1 VNLACLPRTWRLGSD
16 RGRTNQPDPTF
27 PQSPGIIFGTRHG
40 FLASAAIYKRQVT
53 LIMADLQLYAFSG
66 KTFAN
71 LVRYG

>member
-1 VNLACLPRTWRLGSD
+1 VIQYEDLGS
-16 RGRTNQPDPTF
+16 GA
-27 PQSPGIIFGTRHG
+27 HG
-40 FLASAAIYKRQVT
+40 AHRKFIYKRQVT